1 MLGAV
6 SLSPPGRQN
15 YSIGCSSVLGAGR
28 SSPRD
33 RLISIANNKV
43 YHVLHPHQKT
53 LSSGI
58 SLEYLTTLLIALHNI
73 GWEKKILLY
82 RHWNVFLTT
91 EQKKKNATEQAR
103 KASKHLTVIG
113 HLDWATSVMLSLKQ
127 SQYIQQALK
136 RKWLP
141 SLTHLIYH
149 SGSAK
154 CPKTSWKLTIH
165 QFLDLKHNH
174 LALND

>member
-58 SLEYLTTLLIALHNI
+58 SLEYLTTPLIALHNI

-91 EQKKKNATEQAR
+91 KQKKKKCNWT
-103 KASKHLTVIG
+103 SKK
-113 HLDWATSVMLSLKQ
+113 SLKT
-127 SQYIQQALK
+127 SNCPWTSRLSNFSDAFIEAI
-136 RKWLP
+136 
-141 SLTHLIYH
+141 SIY
-149 SGSAK
+149 SAGFK
-154 CPKTSWKLTIH
+154 KEMIAILNT
-165 QFLDLKHNH
+165 LDLSFWLCKMSQNFVETD
-174 LALND
+174 NTSFFGS